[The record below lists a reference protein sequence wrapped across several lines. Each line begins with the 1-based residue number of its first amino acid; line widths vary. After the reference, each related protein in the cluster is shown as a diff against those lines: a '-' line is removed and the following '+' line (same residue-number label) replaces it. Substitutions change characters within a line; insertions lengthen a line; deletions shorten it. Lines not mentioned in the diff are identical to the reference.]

1 MADDVCAEPQLR
13 GALGLYLSGALHDE
27 ERTAVEL
34 HLARCAQ
41 CLADAEALGEA
52 VAMLSLLTE
61 DDRRELVAE
70 YGVGAPGRTPEPAPS
85 SPVTAPPALAR
96 RPARGPG
103 GGTRPAGRRESGRRD
118 SGRRSRLTLT
128 VAGLGVVL
136 LFAVGF
142 ALGRP
147 LVAGWLGG
155 GSAVTLV
162 TNAADQT
169 TGASLTVTLSQ
180 QGQKVTME
188 ATVDGLRPG
197 ALYRFSVTD
206 LAQTTHEIAV
216 LTGTGSA
223 QTLDRTSPVPLD
235 RVDRFSVT
243 AEDGSLVVVAV
254 VDRTTPSTTPR

>member
-1 MADDVCAEPQLR
+1 MTDDVCAEPQLR
-13 GALGLYLSGALHDE
+13 SALGLYLSGVLHDE

-34 HLARCAQ
+34 HLAHCAQ

-52 VAMLSLLTE
+52 VAMLALLTE
-61 DDRRELVAE
+61 DDRRELVDE
-70 YGVGAPGRTPEPAPS
+70 FGVRAPGATPEPAPVT
-85 SPVTAPPALAR
+85 PVTPVASPSVAVR

-103 GGTRPAGRRESGRRD
+103 GGDRPAGRPRS
-118 SGRRSRLTLT
+118 SRRSRLTLAG
-128 VAGLGVVL
+128 AGLGVVL
-136 LFAVGF
+136 LFAAGF

-147 LVAGWLGG
+147 LVAGWLGAG
-155 GSAVTLV
+155 DSVTLV

-180 QGQKVTME
+180 QGEKVTME

-197 ALYRFSVTD
+197 AFYRFSVTD
-206 LAQTTHEIAV
+206 LNQNTQELAA

-223 QTLDRTSPVPLD
+223 QTVERTSPLPLD

-254 VDRTTPSTTPR
+254 VDRDSASTGPR